1 MKEIRYQKLVRDN
14 IPEIIVH
21 SGGSAET
28 RILSQEEYLSKLGEK
43 LLEETREYLE
53 SESMEE
59 MADILEV
66 LHSIIAA
73 RQWSMEQVERMRL
86 QKKADN
92 GGFDKRI
99 CLLSVTKQD

>member
-14 IPEIIVH
+14 IPDIIMH

-28 RILSQEEYLSKLGEK
+28 RILSHEEYLSKLGEK

-66 LHSIIAA
+66 VHAIIAV
-73 RQWSMEQVERMRL
+73 RQWSMEQVECVRL
-86 QKKADN
+86 QKKGDN

-99 CLLSVTKQD
+99 CLLSVSRQD